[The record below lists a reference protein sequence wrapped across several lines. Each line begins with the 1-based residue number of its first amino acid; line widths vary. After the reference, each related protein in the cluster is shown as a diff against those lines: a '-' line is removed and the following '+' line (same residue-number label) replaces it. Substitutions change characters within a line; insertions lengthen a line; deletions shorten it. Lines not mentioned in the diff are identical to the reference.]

1 MKSLL
6 MSINISP
13 HRAAELTLKV
23 KQISQSSTYLKLI
36 LILGKRK
43 ADPKINKSIKT
54 TKAQDSN
61 PSPVEFL
68 EIFYCIVRL
77 MHVKGMFPCIN
88 HMQLQT

>member
-1 MKSLL
+1 MK
-6 MSINISP
+6 I
-13 HRAAELTLKV
+13 AETFLADFICEVL
-23 KQISQSSTYLKLI
+23 YLKLI

-77 MHVKGMFPCIN
+77 MHLKAMFHGKIICSCRLDM
-88 HMQLQT
+88 HT